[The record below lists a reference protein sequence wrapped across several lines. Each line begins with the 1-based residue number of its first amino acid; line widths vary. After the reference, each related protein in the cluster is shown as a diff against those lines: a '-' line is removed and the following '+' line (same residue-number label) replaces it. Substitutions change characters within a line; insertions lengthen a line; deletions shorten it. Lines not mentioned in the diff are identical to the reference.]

1 MTQQGAKTH
10 MKCITKSTKILI
22 TTILNIVKQTLFKT
36 GKESETEK
44 ETIEIINEIKSVKFL
59 CHGIFNDFNITQGQ
73 NSLPNSMLFRHN
85 FLVKHV

>member
-1 MTQQGAKTH
+1 
-10 MKCITKSTKILI
+10 MKCITKPTMILI

-59 CHGIFNDFNITQGQ
+59 CHGIFNDFNITQRQ
-73 NSLPNSMLFRHN
+73 NSLPNGMLFRHN
-85 FLVKHV
+85 FLVKQL

>member
-44 ETIEIINEIKSVKFL
+44 ETIEIINEINSVKFL